1 MEEEKLY
8 DISGLQEFVED
19 DEEQIV
25 FLVSIFL
32 EDVPQ
37 MLNDLN
43 RAHRSGDLDN
53 VKFFS
58 HKLKSS
64 IDLFKIT
71 ALHAEI
77 RSIEQF
83 AKAGTNLEQLEP
95 LIEKTNKVMNK
106 VMDDLKAEYS
116 LA

>member
-1 MEEEKLY
+1 MEDEKLY

-19 DEEQIV
+19 DEEQVI

-43 RAHRSGDLDN
+43 RAYRAGDMEK

-64 IDLFKIT
+64 IDLFKINT
-71 ALHAEI
+71 LHAVI
-77 RSIEQF
+77 RSIEQY
-83 AKAGTNLEQLEP
+83 AKAGTNLEQLET
-95 LIEKTNKVMNK
+95 LLNKTNTVLTQ
-106 VMDDLKAEYS
+106 VMDELKEEYS

>member
-1 MEEEKLY
+1 MGEDKLY
-8 DISGLQEFVED
+8 DISSLLDFVED
-19 DEEQIV
+19 DQEQIV

-32 EDVPQ
+32 EDVPL

-43 RAHRSGDLDN
+43 HAHRKGDLEN

-64 IDLFKIT
+64 IDLFKVD

-77 RSIEQF
+77 RSID
-83 AKAGTNLEQLEP
+83 NLPRQVP
-95 LIEKTNKVMNK
+95 TWS
-106 VMDDLKAEYS
+106 S
-116 LA
+116 LSL

>member
-1 MEEEKLY
+1 MRDNKLY
-8 DISGLQEFVED
+8 DISGLLDFVED
-19 DEEQIV
+19 DQEQII

-32 EDVPQ
+32 EDVPL

-43 RAHRSGDLDN
+43 QALRKGDLEN

-64 IDLFKIT
+64 IDLFKVES
-71 ALHAEI
+71 LHAEI

-95 LIEKTNKVMNK
+95 LIEKTNAVLKE
-106 VMDDLKAEYS
+106 VMDGLRMEYS
-116 LA
+116 HA

>member
-1 MEEEKLY
+1 MENEKLY
-8 DISGLQEFVED
+8 NISGLQEFVED
-19 DEEQIV
+19 DEEQVI

-43 RAHRSGDLDN
+43 RAHRKGDLEN

-71 ALHAEI
+71 SLHAEI
-77 RSIEQF
+77 RSIEQY
-83 AKAGTNLEQLEP
+83 AKAGTDLEQLDP
-95 LIEKTNKVMNK
+95 LINKTNTVLKQVME
-106 VMDDLKAEYS
+106 DLKAEYS

>member
-1 MEEEKLY
+1 MEDEKLY

-19 DEEQIV
+19 DEEQII

-37 MLNDLN
+37 MLYDLN
-43 RAHRSGDLDN
+43 RAHRNGDLEN

-64 IDLFKIT
+64 IDLFKINT
-71 ALHAEI
+71 LHAEI
-77 RSIEQF
+77 RSIEQY
-83 AKAGTNLEQLEP
+83 AKAGTNLEQLDP
-95 LIEKTNKVMNK
+95 LIDKTNTVLNQ
-106 VMDDLKAEYS
+106 VMDDLKAKYS

>member
-1 MEEEKLY
+1 MGEDKLY
-8 DISGLQEFVED
+8 DISGLLDFVED
-19 DEEQIV
+19 DQEQIV

-32 EDVPQ
+32 EDVPL

-43 RAHRSGDLDN
+43 QAHRKGDLEN

-64 IDLFKIT
+64 IDLFKVES
-71 ALHAEI
+71 LHAEI

-83 AKAGTNLEQLEP
+83 AKAGTDLEQLGP
-95 LIEKTNKVMNK
+95 LIEKTNSVLARVMEGLR
-106 VMDDLKAEYS
+106 MEYS
-116 LA
+116 HA